1 MRNTGPLSGKGQTY
15 LTAKVRL
22 LSRTPYPRHDCRHIN
37 TPFLFPALVDIG
49 PLSLVIELGY
59 INAAFFKVEAD
70 AEATMPTDFNFE
82 IDFELSA
89 DHDSMLL
96 QLVNDDES
104 VFDVEAGGQFWI
116 GFTDEGF
123 KVDLQDAFV
132 DSDVFDLGG

>member
-1 MRNTGPLSGKGQTY
+1 M
-15 LTAKVRL
+15 
-22 LSRTPYPRHDCRHIN
+22 
-37 TPFLFPALVDIG
+37 
-49 PLSLVIELGY
+49 IELGY